1 MILQAVERCFTSFCS
16 AVFLYRFPH
25 GFPRVSPWFLHIFD
39 GHQAAPGSWSLRCI
53 PNRNSMRR
61 TMVDHGRYIYIY
73 IYVCVCVHVVF
84 NCEILRVFM
93 SWQGLFVRD
102 ENNIIHHD
110 TRSQRTC
117 RHWWCGHTRSAGV
130 RRLFCCLCVS
140 ECAAAPDRI
149 SQSFTNLSHSQGSV
163 NKMPGLLP
171 RMFLCHLLS
180 EIV

>member
-1 MILQAVERCFTSFCS
+1 MRWYCKLLNDVSHLFVVLCFYTGFPMVSPG
-16 AVFLYRFPH
+16 FPH
-25 GFPRVSPWFLHIFD
+25 GFSISSMGTRRLQVLEVLGASRTEIQWEGPW
-39 GHQAAPGSWSLRCI
+39 W
-53 PNRNSMRR
+53 
-61 TMVDHGRYIYIY
+61 TMVDIYIY
-73 IYVCVCVHVVF
+73 MCVCVHVVF

-149 SQSFTNLSHSQGSV
+149 SQSFNLSHSQGSV